1 MDKSQ
6 NENLLWSQYADR
18 LCGEYRE
25 NNRIAPE
32 NYERIDVKRGLRN
45 ADGTGVV
52 AGLTQICNVH
62 GYVIDEGEKAPIDGE
77 LTYRGISIGDLIDGC
92 TRENRFGFEETI
104 YLLLFGCLPTPEE
117 LHIFTQIIA
126 QYRELPD
133 DFVAVSY
140 THLDVYK
147 RQLLE
152 CEDDA
157 Q

>member
-62 GYVIDEGEKAPIDGE
+62 GYVIDEGEKAPIEGE

-92 TRENRFGFEETI
+92 TREN
-104 YLLLFGCLPTPEE
+104 LLVLRKPSTCCCLAVCPPQRSC
-117 LHIFTQIIA
+117 IS
-126 QYRELPD
+126 LPR
-133 DFVAVSY
+133 S
-140 THLDVYK
+140 
-147 RQLLE
+147 LLSIGN
-152 CEDDA
+152 CLTTLWRI
-157 Q
+157 